1 MLIENKSLNSEEKR
15 EAQRPQEK
23 LSKVQPDPSLLTHP
37 GSPDPASSHLPGFPL
52 AIDKQVVEEEESSL
66 LDVARR
72 DF

>member
-1 MLIENKSLNSEEKR
+1 M
-15 EAQRPQEK
+15 
-23 LSKVQPDPSLLTHP
+23 QPDPSLLTHP
-37 GSPDPASSHLPGFPL
+37 GSPGPASRHSPGFPL